1 MNKKLYLKLTALII
15 ALLLWLYVRHILGI
29 N

>member
-1 MNKKLYLKLTALII
+1 MNKKLYLKITALLTAI
-15 ALLLWLYVRHILGI
+15 LLWLYVRYILGI